1 MQCEMCGAEI
11 RGAPNV
17 IYVEGAELQVCSR
30 CSRHGTP
37 VQTGERAPAKRG
49 VQPVAVRAKR
59 RPRDVFDLM
68 EGEIVDDYNEVIRHA
83 REARGWSQKDLAG
96 KIKEKE
102 MLIKK
107 IEKADL
113 IPEDAVRKK
122 LENALEIKLL
132 DAAFEESAAE
142 GAAKVTTTLGD
153 LIKVKRSR

>member
-17 IYVEGAELQVCSR
+17 IYIEGAELQVCNR
-30 CSRHGTP
+30 CSRHGTQ
-37 VQTGERAPAKRG
+37 VQTGQRAPAQRG
-49 VQPVAVRAKR
+49 VQPVAVRTKR

-83 REARGWSQKDLAG
+83 REARDWSQKDLAG
-96 KIKEKE
+96 EIKEKE

-107 IEKADL
+107 IEKRDL

-122 LENALEIKLL
+122 LENVLEIKLL
-132 DAAFEESAAE
+132 DAGFEESAAE